1 MKGPRVLGNPVW
13 VVLGSALCAASM
25 WLYVQRVLVTHQI
38 ADAAAHGKPR
48 GTLSDLYPRWLG
60 ARELLLHGR
69 DPYSAA
75 VTREIQIGYYGRPL
89 DSARLYDPKDQQGF
103 AYPVYVAFYL
113 APTINLSFDVVRRA
127 FFWVLL
133 GLTAVSVPI
142 WLWFLQWRVPLW
154 TQASIAVLTVGSLAV
169 VQGLKLQ
176 QMTLAVVALMAVAI
190 MLLVTDHQI
199 AAGIL
204 LALATVKPQLVF
216 PLLLWLAIWTASDW
230 KSRYRWAA
238 SFLMTMAVL
247 FVAAEIWLPHWI
259 PKFWE
264 AVREHQRYTEAVPIL
279 HKLTPAPWSGFL
291 EVAAGMAAI
300 YVCWKNR
307 KYAEHSPAFAFNT
320 CLVLAVTLVVVPTFA
335 LYNQVLLLPA
345 LLMLVRDQR
354 AIWNRSL
361 SGRVLLVAVAV
372 LLSWQWLSSMV
383 LAGLSFVM
391 PVEVVQRAW
400 AVPAWTALTLPV
412 AVAALM
418 LFVAYQ
424 GSCVATAERVTA

>member
-1 MKGPRVLGNPVW
+1 MKRPRVLGNPAW

-38 ADAAAHGKPR
+38 SDAAAHGRPR

-75 VTREIQIGYYGRPL
+75 VTRDIQAGFYGRPL
-89 DSARLYDPKDQQGF
+89 DSTRPNDPKDQQGF
-103 AYPVYVAFYL
+103 AYPAYVAFYL
-113 APTINLSFDVVRRA
+113 APTINLPFDVVRKG

-133 GLTAVSVPI
+133 GLTVVSIPI
-142 WLWFLQWRVPLW
+142 WLRLLQWLVPLW
-154 TQASIAVLTVGSLAV
+154 EQASIAVLTLGSLAV

-176 QMTLAVVALMAVAI
+176 QMTLAVAALMAVAI
-190 MLLVTDHQI
+190 VLLVTDHQI

-204 LALATVKPQLVF
+204 LAVATVKPQLVF

-264 AVREHQRYTEAVPIL
+264 AVREYQRYTEAVPIL

-291 EVAAGMAAI
+291 EVAAGIAAI
-300 YVCWKNR
+300 HVCWKNR
-307 KYAEHSPAFAFNT
+307 KYAEHSSAFAFNT

-372 LLSWQWLSSMV
+372 LLSWQWLSSVV

-391 PVEVVQRAW
+391 PLEVVQKAW

-418 LFVAYQ
+418 LFIAYQ
-424 GSCVATAERVTA
+424 GSRVATAERVTA

>member
-13 VVLGSALCAASM
+13 MVLGSALCAASM

-38 ADAAAHGKPR
+38 SDAAAHGKPR
-48 GTLSDLYPRWLG
+48 GTFSDLYPRWLG

-89 DSARLYDPKDQQGF
+89 DSARPYDPKDQQGF

-113 APTINLSFDVVRRA
+113 APTIKLPFDVVRRA

-133 GLTAVSVPI
+133 GLTAVSVPRC
-142 WLWFLQWRVPLW
+142 LRFLQWRVPLW

-190 MLLVTDHQI
+190 VLLVTDRQI
-199 AAGIL
+199 VAGIL
-204 LALATVKPQLVF
+204 LALATIKPQLVF
-216 PLLLWLAIWTASDW
+216 LLLFWLAIWTAADW
-230 KSRYRWAA
+230 KRRYRWAA
-238 SFLMTMAVL
+238 SFLMTMTVL

-259 PKFWE
+259 PRFWQ
-264 AVREHQRYTEAVPIL
+264 AAREYQRYTEAVPIL
-279 HKLTPAPWSGFL
+279 HKLTPAPLSGFL

-300 YVCWKNR
+300 HVCWKNR
-307 KYAEHSPAFAFNT
+307 KYVEHSPAFAFNT
-320 CLVLAVTLVVVPTFA
+320 CLVLAVTLVIVPTFA

-345 LLMLVRDQR
+345 LLTLARGRR
-354 AIWNRSL
+354 AFWDGSL
-361 SGRVLLVAVAV
+361 AGRVLLVAVAV
-372 LLSWQWLSSMV
+372 LLSWQWLSSIV

-391 PVEVVQRAW
+391 PLEVVQKAW
-400 AVPAWTALTLPV
+400 AVPGWTALTFPV
-412 AVAALM
+412 AVAAQM
-418 LFVAYQ
+418 LFIAYREPRVAR
-424 GSCVATAERVTA
+424 AERVTA